1 MRSNNNHETITHLA
15 MPERQIP
22 ILIGAGSGRAEGF
35 MPSTARSGELVT
47 RVRRVPPSLVEG
59 LENPGRRKEIEKE
72 HGAIN
77 AREWNRLLELLALI
91 DRLNAGDRSPIVK
104 TNAKEALDP
113 LVQALQE
120 LSPGGWLVEG
130 IERGSSEMKLRS
142 ASGKMRGRISI
153 GHLEP
158 IGTAFLK
165 APTRAR
171 SGTGRKHRSANLS
184 FSVHAEGKTAAFAL
198 SEAFTEGLSKTRF
211 VIWWAD
217 LPKKL
222 VPGLYCP
229 DIVTALYASVLSTI
243 GTPGGVGVCQRSECG
258 AVFPRTRAKQLYC
271 NHKCQV
277 AAAMKRHR
285 DNLKLK
291 AEAASNAPTKTK
303 KRRGRK

>member
-22 ILIGAGSGRAEGF
+22 VLIDAGSGRSEGF

-47 RVRRVPPSLVEG
+47 RVRRVLPSLVEG
-59 LENPGRRKEIEKE
+59 LENPQRRKEIEKE
-72 HGAIN
+72 HGPIN
-77 AREWNRLLELLALI
+77 AAQWSRLLELLALI
-91 DRLNAGDRSPIVK
+91 DRLNAGDSSPIVK
-104 TNAKEALDP
+104 IDRKALDP
-113 LVQALQE
+113 LAQALQE
-120 LSPGGWLVEG
+120 MSPGGWFVEG
-130 IERGSSEMKLRS
+130 MERGSREIALRS
-142 ASGKMRGRISI
+142 VSGNMRGRISI

-158 IGTAFLK
+158 IGAAFPK
-165 APTRAR
+165 APSQAR
-171 SGTGRKHRSANLS
+171 SDKSANLS
-184 FSVHAEGKTAAFAL
+184 LSVHAEATTAAFAL
-198 SEAFTEGLSKTRF
+198 AEAFTQGLSKTRF

-229 DIVTALYASVLSTI
+229 DIVTALYASVLSTL

-285 DNLKLK
+285 GNLKLK
-291 AEAASNAPTKTK
+291 AESASNAPTKTK
-303 KRRGRK
+303 KRTGRK